1 MSASARA
8 NLFPSFAGIALADI
22 LANSV
27 AIIIILIVIT
37 IATKHAEEQE
47 RLAEVEDVSVLLSR
61 DLATSVVMN
70 GLPTS
75 APARLHDYEN
85 SPLDRILDPAV
96 MPIIELH
103 TGFVR
108 DYYSKQAFTRE
119 EMLTQDN
126 AFDHFLA
133 QMTPQQRLRIRVDIY
148 NVDMFY
154 VTMSILRDHNG
165 RLPGHWHFLGYDG
178 APPALDPERI
188 AKGEAQVEK
197 AEPQE
202 HAEPGEAQP
211 SAARARGA
219 KAWEAFPQ
227 DTDLSGENDAEAY
240 PFDDLA
246 WDSETRGQEYSDLP
260 GGDESEQ
267 SELSRRSD
275 EMFGALSQLIGQALG
290 GGDQTGN
297 APEFIRFRTPTPSR
311 DKSAEAK
318 NREVIQTMQGNG
330 NARIDYVKLLAALF
344 GFMQKAQADAD
355 NGLHSALAD
364 FDFERDVLEPAALKP
379 PPRDPEQVAFFTR
392 LAAQLQRV
400 SQGGPLAVSQ
410 TVTPALADNRLQLA
424 RNQPL
429 ARATL
434 DGDEHQEKLDFL
446 PGEAE
451 VTSRLGLYPAIYK
464 GLQAP
469 LAKDAIVLMP
479 TVQSDPQTWRWRVA
493 TVVNPARDDYLI
505 AFLWSAMADDGSLL
519 LATETN
525 GIRINRA
532 SWMTYRPPVRQRKER
547 ETFMAY
553 AVAALL
559 LLLGLLHRFGRLP
572 RGVAAARR

>member
-1 MSASARA
+1 MSATARA

-108 DYYSKQAFTRE
+108 DYYSRQVFLRE
-119 EMLTQDN
+119 EMLTQNN
-126 AFDHFLA
+126 AFDAFLA
-133 QMTPQQRLRIRVDIY
+133 RMTPQQRLRMRVDIY

-154 VTMSILRDHNG
+154 VTMSILREHDG

-178 APPALDPERI
+178 ASPTPGPEDL

-211 SAARARGA
+211 NAARAHGA

-227 DTDLSGENDAEAY
+227 DTDLSGEDDAEAY

-246 WDSETRGQEYSDLP
+246 WDSENRGQEYSDLP

-275 EMFGALSQLIGQALG
+275 EMFGALSQLMGQALG
-290 GGDQTGN
+290 GGETGN

-311 DKSAEAK
+311 DKSAEGK
-318 NREVIQTMQGNG
+318 NREVIQTMQGDG
-330 NARIDYVKLLAALF
+330 DARIDYVKLLAALF

-355 NGLHSALAD
+355 NGLHGALAD
-364 FDFERDVLEPAALKP
+364 FEFERDVLEPAALNP
-379 PPRDPEQVAFFTR
+379 PPRDPERVAVFAR
-392 LAAQLQRV
+392 LAAHLQSV

-429 ARATL
+429 ARAVL

-469 LAKDAIVLMP
+469 LAKDGLILMP
-479 TVQSDPQTWRWRVA
+479 PAQRDPQAWRWRVV

-505 AFLWSAMADDGSLL
+505 AFLWSAIADDGGLL
-519 LATETN
+519 LPTEIN
-525 GIRINRA
+525 GIRVNRA

-547 ETFMAY
+547 ETFIAY

-559 LLLGLLHRFGRLP
+559 LMLGLLHRFGRLP
-572 RGVAAARR
+572 RGAVARR